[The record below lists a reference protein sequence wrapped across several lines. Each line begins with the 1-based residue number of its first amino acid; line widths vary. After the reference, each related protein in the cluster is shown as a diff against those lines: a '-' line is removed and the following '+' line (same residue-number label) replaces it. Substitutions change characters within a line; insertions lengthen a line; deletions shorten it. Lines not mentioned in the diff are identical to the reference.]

1 MGKVISINT
10 KNIRAAASDDGVPS
24 FWINGVVGYD
34 FTGLDLAAVASQ
46 LGEVRFLL
54 DTVGGDAAD
63 AFAFYD
69 AVRTKGL
76 KVHVEGYGRVMSA
89 GTVIMA
95 AAGLKR
101 SSLAPNAEYL
111 IHEASG
117 GDAKAVERY
126 NERMARIYSELSG
139 MSEKEIRKIMKRDEP
154 ISAQEAKKLK
164 LVGTVLQHEAIAAQF
179 NKMEENTGTPEAI
192 EEVAPVVTETVTDD
206 PAPETTNEAEEV
218 EQEVAVTVKEAIEAA
233 MRGHIKVRIGKEMSE
248 AVNALAD
255 EVKGLTTERDELKSE
270 IEALGEKLT
279 ASEDARTTAEA
290 KATEMEPKLA
300 EITAQLETL
309 RATPVAEAKE
319 GTEAKEVQVP
329 GGGPST
335 TDSRQTKAE
344 KKAKQREESMRSFT
358 ALMNPKTEQA

>member
-1 MGKVISINT
+1 MGKVIGINSR
-10 KNIRAAASDDGVPS
+10 NIRAASSPDGVPT
-24 FWINGVVGYD
+24 FWINGIVGFD
-34 FTGLDLAAVASQ
+34 FTGLDLASAVSN

-69 AVRTKGL
+69 AVRTKGM

-89 GTVIMA
+89 GTIIMA
-95 AAGLKR
+95 AAGLNR

-117 GDAKAVERY
+117 GDEKAVERY
-126 NERMARIYSELSG
+126 NERMARIYSEISG
-139 MSEKEIRKIMKRDEP
+139 MSEKEARKIMKRDEP
-154 ISAQEAKKLK
+154 MSAQEAKKLK

-179 NKMEENTGTPEAI
+179 NKMEEVKETPEAI
-192 EEVAPVVTETVTDD
+192 EEVAPVVTDTVTDD
-206 PAPETTNEAEEV
+206 PVTETTNEAEEV

-233 MRGHIKVRIGKEMSE
+233 VRGHIKVRIGKEMSE

-270 IEALGEKLT
+270 VEAMAERLT

-290 KATEMEPKLA
+290 KAAELEPKLS

-319 GTEAKEVQVP
+319 GAEAKEVQVP
-329 GGGPST
+329 GGGPSG
-335 TDSRQTKAE
+335 TDNRQTKAE
-344 KKAKQREESMRSFT
+344 KKSKQREEAMRSFT